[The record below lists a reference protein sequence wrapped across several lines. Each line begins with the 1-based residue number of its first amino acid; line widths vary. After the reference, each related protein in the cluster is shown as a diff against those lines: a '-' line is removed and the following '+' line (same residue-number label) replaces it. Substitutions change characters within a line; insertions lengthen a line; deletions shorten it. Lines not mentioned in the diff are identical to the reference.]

1 MVVVVVVV
9 VMVVE
14 MVVVVLRIV
23 EVPVNPKV
31 HLDRLTSL
39 KSEWHMF
46 PVTDMVACGV
56 KIIIAWH
63 GCPMWG
69 WLLDNTWNE
78 QTWVVTGEYHGEDKV
93 KDDLV
98 EVR

>member
-1 MVVVVVVV
+1 MVVVV

-39 KSEWHMF
+39 KSE
-46 PVTDMVACGV
+46 
-56 KIIIAWH
+56 
-63 GCPMWG
+63 
-69 WLLDNTWNE
+69 
-78 QTWVVTGEYHGEDKV
+78 
-93 KDDLV
+93 
-98 EVR
+98 